1 MLDPHRL
8 IILRAVIS
16 AGSVHGAAAG
26 LHLAPA
32 TVSQHLRILAR
43 QTGLVLFEK
52 SGRGIEATPAA
63 LHLAEE
69 SGRTLADLER
79 LERTVADL
87 RVGRAERITF
97 SCFASV
103 AQAWMPHVVG
113 ALRIASPRTVVEISI
128 NELHPSGGRRQPD
141 IEIRNEAL
149 DADPLILDGYQRH
162 VLTEEELRLVLPLGH
177 PLCSQEVVDMVQL
190 RDEPWIDHDIN
201 DGPTGRIIA
210 RACTTAGFTPR
221 YVARLDDHHAA
232 LSLAAAGLGLTVLP
246 PIALTGMPDNLT
258 VRPLAGPTVG
268 RRIVAF
274 ARTHPVRARLIHDA
288 LTALREIAS
297 HTGTPHHPDPHGG
310 TSTVAAPGR

>member
-8 IILRAVIS
+8 VILRAVIS

-26 LHLAPA
+26 LHLTPA
-32 TVSQHLRILAR
+32 TVSQHLRVLAR

-69 SGRTLADLER
+69 STRALADLER
-79 LERTVADL
+79 LDRTVADL

-113 ALRIASPRTVVEISI
+113 VLRTASPTTVVEISI

-149 DADPLILDGYQRH
+149 ESDPVNLNGYQRH
-162 VLTEEELRLVLPLGH
+162 VLIEEELHLVLPANH
-177 PLCSQEVVDMVQL
+177 PLCVQEVVEMVQL

-201 DGPTGRIIA
+201 DGPTGQIIA

-221 YVARLDDHHAA
+221 YVARLDDHHSA
-232 LSLAAAGLGLTVLP
+232 LSLAAAALGVTVIP
-246 PIALTGMPDNLT
+246 SIALTGMPDNLS
-258 VRPLAGPTVG
+258 VRSLAGPTVG

-274 ARTHPVRARLIHDA
+274 TRAHRVRARLIHTA
-288 LTALREIAS
+288 LTALREIADQPRAP
-297 HTGTPHHPDPHGG
+297 HTRRVDQL
-310 TSTVAAPGR
+310 